1 MAPLKV
7 GILLVGSGVQLLD
20 LSAVDILAMSCVE
33 YLKVAQIP
41 EAVHSKGQSM
51 EFLYITEKGEGPYPV
66 TADLKVQATVRRHS
80 IIRFVSSN
88 QRLPSAS
95 SMGSTAPGSWTTC

>member
-7 GILLVGSGVQLLD
+7 GILLVGSGIQLLD
-20 LSAVDILAMSCVE
+20 LSAVDILAMSCVD

-41 EAVHSKGQSM
+41 EVVHSKGQTM

-66 TADLKVQATVRRHS
+66 TADLKVQATVRRLSFIYYAVHGCS
-80 IIRFVSSN
+80 P
-88 QRLPSAS
+88 LAC
-95 SMGSTAPGSWTTC
+95 SMGSTTLGSWITC